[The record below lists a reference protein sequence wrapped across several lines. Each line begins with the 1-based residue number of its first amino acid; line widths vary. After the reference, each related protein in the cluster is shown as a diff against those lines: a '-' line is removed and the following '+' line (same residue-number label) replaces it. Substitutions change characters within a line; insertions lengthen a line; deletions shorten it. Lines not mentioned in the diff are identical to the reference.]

1 MGTAARRGARA
12 ASAPRDGGELTGGM
26 GKTHKYK
33 QSSEGGGKRRRNNK
47 KQNLRKKKKTKSYSK
62 ESRTAALNSTQSE
75 DLNQSVNSIC
85 RELRK
90 MNTSQVIVKAK
101 LRRDEKRI
109 TKDINGLC
117 KDLEDMF
124 KKKTN
129 VMEEEKECF
138 AKVENLAPNIEEL
151 TISNENYEPGFR
163 FTRDQQKKF
172 THKLKI
178 FRRSK
183 YQMTARAAAH
193 QIDWDE

>member
-1 MGTAARRGARA
+1 MG
-12 ASAPRDGGELTGGM
+12 

-33 QSSEGGGKRRRNNK
+33 QSSDGGSKKRRNNK
-47 KQNLRKKKKTKSYSK
+47 KQNLRKRKKTKFYSK

-85 RELRK
+85 RERRK

-117 KDLEDMF
+117 KDLEEMF
-124 KKKTN
+124 NKKNN
-129 VMEEEKECF
+129 VMEEEECF
-138 AKVENLAPNIEEL
+138 AKVENLAQTVEDL
-151 TISNENYEPGFR
+151 TISNENFEPGFR

-178 FRRSK
+178 F
-183 YQMTARAAAH
+183 
-193 QIDWDE
+193 